1 MMVDDTCMQPDYF
14 PTIARFIEEIT
25 RLPSTNAPPLPVL
38 STPTS
43 PVRSIAPSSTDGS
56 FEFIGEGEDSS
67 DEGELIGGAMSTGNV
82 QFILKEGLREK
93 IHEVEEK
100 LEKL

>member
-1 MMVDDTCMQPDYF
+1 MQPDYF

-25 RLPSTNAPPLPVL
+25 RSPTQTQPPIL

-43 PVRSIAPSSTDGS
+43 PIRSTAPSSTDGS

-67 DEGELIGGAMSTGNV
+67 DEGELVGAMSTGNV
-82 QFILKEGLREK
+82 KDILREGVREK

>member
-1 MMVDDTCMQPDYF
+1 MQPDYF
-14 PTIARFIEEIT
+14 PTIARFIDEIIRSPT
-25 RLPSTNAPPLPVL
+25 STNAPPPPVL

-43 PVRSIAPSSTDGS
+43 PVRSTAPSSTDGS
-56 FEFIGEGEDSS
+56 FELIGEGEDSS
-67 DEGELIGGAMSTGNV
+67 NEGELIGGAMSTGNV
-82 QFILKEGLREK
+82 QEILKEGLREK